1 MKKLFLGLIAIAM
14 IASCSTKEQTK
25 LELNLTKGATYAQQ
39 MNLNSDIEQEM
50 MGQKVQMQ
58 MNMSA
63 NITYMV
69 KDIQNDVYEMTTEYT
84 NMSISVSSA
93 MGNITISSD
102 DTDKSNPMT
111 VAVHNIVNKPF
122 TIFMKKDG
130 SIEKVSGLEGI
141 MSSMF
146 DGLDSLSD
154 MEKQQLAAQLKDS
167 WGDEALKKNLD
178 MTSSIYPTSGQAA
191 INTPWKKDMS
201 IKSVVDINANV
212 EYTLTEATPE
222 FNHITGKGTISV
234 DQDTTLSGT
243 PAKIALNGDLDFD
256 IKLDPTTGW
265 ITTTNIKQNVGGE
278 IKVSANGQDMSIPIT
293 TKSTITM
300 TGSEQK

>member
-1 MKKLFLGLIAIAM
+1 
-14 IASCSTKEQTK
+14 
-25 LELNLTKGATYAQQ
+25 
-39 MNLNSDIEQEM
+39 
-50 MGQKVQMQ
+50 
-58 MNMSA
+58 
-63 NITYMV
+63 
-69 KDIQNDVYEMTTEYT
+69 
-84 NMSISVSSA
+84 